1 MSTIYDYS
9 IPTLPFEES
18 CAIVKEVFREVE
30 KDVKL
35 NKNCARDIAFL
46 SQRIF
51 DVSFS
56 SNQPSNEYKND
67 KVDSVDI
74 NDVSKNSKTPSIP
87 IINLGFPNN
96 GIWRVAKDVQTSL
109 QKNLQ
114 EKVV

>member
-18 CAIVKEVFREVE
+18 LVITEEVCREAE

-35 NKNCARDIAFL
+35 NAFL